1 MNIYG
6 YFSEALGLC
15 LLLSV
20 RPAFQLPRPWCS
32 VHLVAVAD
40 LVELEQLHE
49 AIERLRLRTQTRNRL
64 LHECTDLESRC
75 KKAEERV
82 QALQR
87 DV

>member
-1 MNIYG
+1 MNLYG
-6 YFSEALGLC
+6 SFIAVLVHC

-20 RPAFQLPRPWCS
+20 CPAFQLPRPSCS

-49 AIERLRLRTQTRNRL
+49 AIERLRLRTQTQNRL
-64 LHECTDLESRC
+64 LDECTDLESRC